1 MINTYCSGSYHPAT
15 KHLSTFVDHHLVFF
29 FQRCPTVFAP
39 TNAAFAK
46 IPAETLNGL
55 IQDKSALA
63 GVLAYHVVAGKVM
76 AEDVVKLDEAKTVQG
91 QTLDIVVKDGNV
103 FVDGAQ
109 VVITDVTT
117 SNGVIHV
124 IDSVVM
130 PKS

>member
-1 MINTYCSGSYHPAT
+1 M
-15 KHLSTFVDHHLVFF
+15 
-29 FQRCPTVFAP
+29 
-39 TNAAFAK
+39 
-46 IPAETLNGL
+46 
-55 IQDKSALA
+55 
-63 GVLAYHVVAGKVM
+63 LAYHVVAGKVM

>member
-1 MINTYCSGSYHPAT
+1 
-15 KHLSTFVDHHLVFF
+15 
-29 FQRCPTVFAP
+29 
-39 TNAAFAK
+39 
-46 IPAETLNGL
+46 
-55 IQDKSALA
+55 
-63 GVLAYHVVAGKVM
+63 M